1 METSNAETG
10 SSAIIILGFVASA
23 LAMAILCRWPPLNS
37 WGNLSAKF
45 GFKPTKTNLTEI
57 GRTCENHTN
66 IIIYSIQKKDSK
78 YSIKLKGKSNGNFY
92 LTYFSKRKM
101 KRLICPSFEGENIV
115 ELPL

>member
-1 METSNAETG
+1 MSLSTGFASFFTSHEYLIN
-10 SSAIIILGFVASA
+10 
-23 LAMAILCRWPPLNS
+23 
-37 WGNLSAKF
+37 NLSSEDLLILFDKIERYIDNNK
-45 GFKPTKTNLTEI
+45 FKPTKTNLTEI

-92 LTYFSKRKM
+92 LTYFNKCKM
-101 KRLICPSFEGENIV
+101 KRLICQSFEGENIV